1 MDAVFKMET
10 FIKVLPAVIEAAG
23 ASEEVLE
30 AACLGAWKHAV
41 GETLS
46 TRARAESLRDQTL
59 VVAVEDKVWQR
70 QLEQMRDQFL
80 FRLNKVL
87 GRRVVEV
94 IEFRIAPEKFV
105 IQKPVADKGTARS
118 IPIELISA
126 AASIEDPGLRKA
138 FLGAAVSCV
147 NRLEEQ
153 DANQRS

>member
-1 MDAVFKMET
+1 MET

-46 TRARAESLRDQTL
+46 ARAMAESLRDQTL

-87 GRRVVEV
+87 GRRVVQG
-94 IEFRIAPEKFV
+94 IEFRIAPEKFAV
-105 IQKPVADKGTARS
+105 QKPVAEKSATRS
-118 IPIELISA
+118 VPIELISA

-147 NRLEEQ
+147 NRLEKQ
-153 DANQRS
+153 HANQRS

>member
-1 MDAVFKMET
+1 MET
-10 FIKVLPAVIEAAG
+10 FIKVLPAVIDAAG

-46 TRARAESLRDQTL
+46 ARAQAESLRGHTL
-59 VVAVEDKVWQR
+59 VVVVEDKVWQR
-70 QLEQMRDQFL
+70 QLAQMRDQFL

-87 GRRVVEV
+87 GRPVVKV
-94 IEFRIAPEKFV
+94 LEFRIAPEKFAV
-105 IQKPVADKGTARS
+105 KQIPASSTTTPRA

-126 AASIEDPGLRKA
+126 AAHIEDPGLRKA

-153 DANQRS
+153 DAN

>member
-1 MDAVFKMET
+1 MET

-46 TRARAESLRDQTL
+46 ARARAESLRDHTL

-87 GRRVVEV
+87 GRRVVNV
-94 IEFRIAPEKFV
+94 LEFRIAPEKFV
-105 IQKPVADKGTARS
+105 TQKPVADKSTTQS
-118 IPIELISA
+118 IPIELVSA

-147 NRLEEQ
+147 NRLEKQ

>member
-1 MDAVFKMET
+1 M
-10 FIKVLPAVIEAAG
+10 KVLPAVIDAAG

-30 AACLGAWKHAV
+30 AACVGAWKHAV

-46 TRARAESLRDQTL
+46 ARAQAEALRDDTL

-70 QLEQMRDQFL
+70 QLEQMCDQFL

-87 GRRVVEV
+87 GRRVVKKV
-94 IEFRIAPEKFV
+94 EFRIAPEKFAV
-105 IQKPVADKGTARS
+105 KKSTVPDSTIAQRA
-118 IPIELISA
+118 IPIDLISA
-126 AASIEDPGLRKA
+126 AANIEDPGLRKA
-138 FLGAAVSCV
+138 FLAAAISCV

>member
-1 MDAVFKMET
+1 MET
-10 FIKVLPAVIEAAG
+10 FIKVLPAVIDAAG

-30 AACLGAWKHAV
+30 AACIGAWKHAV

-46 TRARAESLRDQTL
+46 ARAQAEALSNKTL
-59 VVAVEDKVWQR
+59 LVAVEDKIWQR

-80 FRLNKVL
+80 FRLNTVL
-87 GRRVVEV
+87 GRRVVTA
-94 IEFRIAPEKFV
+94 IEFRIMPEKFAIERV
-105 IQKPVADKGTARS
+105 TANDPTSTARA

-126 AASIEDPGLRKA
+126 ASNIDDPVLRKA

-153 DANQRS
+153 DANKRS

>member
-1 MDAVFKMET
+1 MET

-46 TRARAESLRDQTL
+46 TRAQAESLRHQTL

-105 IQKPVADKGTARS
+105 VQKPVADKGTARS

-126 AASIEDPGLRKA
+126 AASIGDPGLRKA

>member
-1 MDAVFKMET
+1 MDSVFKMET
-10 FIKVLPAVIEAAG
+10 FIKVLPAVIDAAG
-23 ASEEVLE
+23 ATEEVLE
-30 AACLGAWKHAV
+30 AACLGAWKLAV

-46 TRARAESLRDQTL
+46 ARAQAESLRDHTL
-59 VVAVEDKVWQR
+59 LVAVEDKVWQR

-87 GRRVVEV
+87 GRPVVKV
-94 IEFRIAPEKFV
+94 MEFRIAPEKFA
-105 IQKPVADKGTARS
+105 IKRPAALGADAKRA

-126 AASIEDPGLRKA
+126 AAQIEDPGLRKA

-153 DANQRS
+153 DAN

>member
-1 MDAVFKMET
+1 MET

-41 GETLS
+41 GETLN
-46 TRARAESLRDQTL
+46 AHAQAETLRGDRL
-59 VVAVEDKVWQR
+59 VVVVEDKIWQR

-87 GRRVVEV
+87 GRRVVNV
-94 IEFRIAPEKFV
+94 LEFRIAPEKFAV
-105 IQKPVADKGTARS
+105 KKPAADKSATPT
-118 IPIELISA
+118 IPIELVSA
-126 AASIEDPGLRKA
+126 AANIEDPGLRRA

-147 NRLEEQ
+147 NRLEKQ
-153 DANQRS
+153 DANKRS

>member
-1 MDAVFKMET
+1 MET

-46 TRARAESLRDQTL
+46 ARARPEALHEQTL

-70 QLEQMRDQFL
+70 QLEQMCDQFL
-80 FRLNKVL
+80 FRLNNVL
-87 GRRVVEV
+87 GKRVVKV

-105 IQKPVADKGTARS
+105 AQKPERAENTTRS

-126 AASIEDPGLRKA
+126 ANSIEDPGLRKA

-147 NRLEEQ
+147 NRLEKQ

>member
-1 MDAVFKMET
+1 MET
-10 FIKVLPAVIEAAG
+10 FIKALPAVIKAAG
-23 ASEEVLE
+23 GSEEVLE

-41 GETLS
+41 GETLN
-46 TRARAESLRDQTL
+46 ARAQAEALRGNTL

-87 GRRVVEV
+87 GTPVVKV
-94 IEFRIAPEKFV
+94 MEFRIAPEKFAV
-105 IQKPVADKGTARS
+105 KESSTISSAESTRA

-126 AASIEDPGLRKA
+126 AANIEDAGLRKA

-147 NRLEEQ
+147 NRLEKQ
-153 DANQRS
+153 DAD

>member
-1 MDAVFKMET
+1 MET

-41 GETLS
+41 GETLN
-46 TRARAESLRDQTL
+46 AHAQAETLRGDKL
-59 VVAVEDKVWQR
+59 VVVVEDKIWQR

-87 GRRVVEV
+87 GRRVVNAL
-94 IEFRIAPEKFV
+94 EFRIAPEKFAV
-105 IQKPVADKGTARS
+105 QKPVADKSATPT
-118 IPIELISA
+118 IPIELVSA
-126 AASIEDPGLRKA
+126 AANIEDPGLRKA

-147 NRLEEQ
+147 NRLEKQ
-153 DANQRS
+153 DANKRS

>member
-1 MDAVFKMET
+1 MET
-10 FIKVLPAVIEAAG
+10 FIKALPAVIEAAG

-46 TRARAESLRDQTL
+46 ARARAESLRDQTL

-87 GRRVVEV
+87 GKRVVKAL
-94 IEFRIAPEKFV
+94 EFRIAPEKFAV
-105 IQKPVADKGTARS
+105 AKPVAEKTTTRP
-118 IPIELISA
+118 IPIELVSA

-147 NRLEEQ
+147 NRLEK
-153 DANQRS
+153 

>member
-1 MDAVFKMET
+1 MET
-10 FIKVLPAVIEAAG
+10 FIKALPAVINAAG

-30 AACLGAWKHAV
+30 AVCIGAWKHAV

-46 TRARAESLRDQTL
+46 ARAKPEVLREQTL
-59 VVAVEDKVWQR
+59 VIAVEDKVWQK

-87 GRRVVEV
+87 GKPVVKV
-94 IEFRIAPEKFV
+94 LEFRIAPERFV
-105 IQKPVADKGTARS
+105 VTRTPVADSTNTNRT
-118 IPIELISA
+118 IPIELLSA

-147 NRLEEQ
+147 NRMENP
-153 DANQRS
+153 DADK